1 MGNNTNKCSNFGV
14 KDISSVEE
22 CKVAAATL
30 NKTVFKDKVLNVKFS
45 HIWTNALLPKR
56 CHIMY
61 STIDIP
67 GFGPHGNEIVYWN
80 DHTTGSASGRSSP
93 ICKVG
98 RIIKN
103 HDIFECNITLFS
115 HYLVLS

>member
-80 DHTTGSASGRSSP
+80 NHKTGSASARSSP

-98 RIIKN
+98 RIT
-103 HDIFECNITLFS
+103 NIYDCF
-115 HYLVLS
+115 

>member
-1 MGNNTNKCSNFGV
+1 M
-14 KDISSVEE
+14 EE
-22 CKVAAATL
+22 CKVAAAML
-30 NKTVFKDKVLNVKFS
+30 NNTIFKDKRLDVKFS
-45 HIWTNALLPKR
+45 QIWTQALLPKR

-80 DHTTGSASGRSSP
+80 NHTTGSASGRSSP

-98 RIIKN
+98 KFLIYN
-103 HDIFECNITLFS
+103 DNLE
-115 HYLVLS
+115 